1 MTSLLN
7 MLYPGGAPR
16 KTRAARGEVVY
27 RQGEPSGLLYRAD
40 TGLIRLFQVTPRG
53 RTVTLRHVLP
63 GDYFGEDSLTQP
75 LQSQSQQPQ
84 AHQPQQKG
92 GYHLCSAEALTPA
105 SLLVYDPGVLS
116 ERDLIELS
124 RSMSEQLR
132 RAMMHEVHLQSG
144 DLKHRVVRYLL
155 ELSDTP
161 LGAEDTENRL
171 YVRATHELLAEGSG
185 STRESVSKVVTD
197 LRDAGLIE
205 TGYRHIT
212 LLDLAALQSLAGLD
226 LLAETDVVNLRLR
239 SPGL

>member
-1 MTSLLN
+1 MTSLPN
-7 MLYPGGAPR
+7 MLYPAGAPR

-75 LQSQSQQPQ
+75 QQ
-84 AHQPQQKG
+84 AQPTQVQQKG

-212 LLDLAALQSLAGLD
+212 LLDMAALQSLAGLD

-239 SPGL
+239 PPGL

>member
-1 MTSLLN
+1 VTSQPNVSYGL
-7 MLYPGGAPR
+7 GAPR
-16 KTRAARGEVVY
+16 KTRAARGEVLY

-75 LQSQSQQPQ
+75 QATPPIQAQQP
-84 AHQPQQKG
+84 G

-105 SLLVYDPGVLS
+105 SLFVYDPGVLS
-116 ERDLIELS
+116 ERDLFELS

-171 YVRATHELLAEGSG
+171 FVRATHELLAEGSG

-212 LLDLAALQSLAGLD
+212 LLDMAALQSLAGLD

-239 SPGL
+239 SSGH

>member
-1 MTSLLN
+1 MTSLPN
-7 MLYPGGAPR
+7 MLYPAGAPR

-75 LQSQSQQPQ
+75 QSQHTQ
-84 AHQPQQKG
+84 AQQKG

-212 LLDLAALQSLAGLD
+212 LLDMAALQSLAGLD

-239 SPGL
+239 PPGL